1 MISLKIY
8 LDNCCFNRPYDEQVQ
23 PKVVLETMAKLYIQ
37 KHIQDQ
43 KLKLVWSYVLRY
55 ENSQNISEAKRDA
68 IAKWEKLSCEFIG
81 RSDEVYQLANK
92 IETTGIKAFDALHI
106 ACAIKANCD
115 YLITVDKSMLKYQN
129 DKIVICNPI
138 EFVNMEVLND
148 K

>member
-1 MISLKIY
+1 MSSLKIY

-43 KLKLVWSYVLRY
+43 KLKLVWSYALRY

-68 IAKWEKLSCEFIG
+68 IALWEKLSCEFIG
-81 RSDEVYQLANK
+81 RSDEVLALAHE
-92 IETTGIKAFDALHI
+92 IEAAGIKAFDALHI
-106 ACAIKANCD
+106 ACAIRANCD
-115 YLITVDKSMLKYQN
+115 YLITVDKSMLKYQ
-129 DKIVICNPI
+129 DKRIVLCNPI
-138 EFVNMEVLND
+138 EFVNMEAIND